1 MQITIPTYFTLFRL
15 VLIPLMV
22 LLYFVLP
29 DSQSHFWAA
38 LMFLIASL
46 TDYIDGYLA
55 RKLNAVSPFGR
66 FLDPV
71 ADKLIVS
78 VALVLI
84 VYEYR
89 YSSSPFSVIV
99 TIGALII
106 LVREF
111 FITSLRE
118 WMAGL
123 GLQAKVS
130 VSFLGKVK
138 TFIQMFAIVYL
149 LWRPNIYSEIWRGH
163 NWIEWLTILLF
174 LIAVGLTVWS
184 MIGYTKNSLVA
195 FMEDQKQQEN
205 H

>member
-22 LLYFVLP
+22 LLYFILP

-46 TDYIDGYLA
+46 TDYVDGYLA

-89 YSSSPFSVIV
+89 YSASPFSIIV

-149 LWRPNIYSEIWRGH
+149 LWRPNIYSEIWKGH

-174 LIAVGLTVWS
+174 LVAVGLTVWS
-184 MIGYTKNSLVA
+184 MVGYTKNSLVA
-195 FMEDQKQQEN
+195 FMEDQKQQEKQ
-205 H
+205 

>member
-22 LLYFVLP
+22 LLYFILP

-46 TDYIDGYLA
+46 TDYVDGYLA

-89 YSSSPFSVIV
+89 YSASPFSIIV
-99 TIGALII
+99 TIGSLII

-149 LWRPNIYSEIWRGH
+149 LWRPNIYSEIWKGH

-174 LIAVGLTVWS
+174 LVAVGLTVWS
-184 MIGYTKNSLVA
+184 MVGYTKNSLVA
-195 FMEDQKQQEN
+195 FMEDQKQQEKQ
-205 H
+205 